1 MDISSVTSLASLYN
15 TSAISSRVAEAYAK
29 PQERLSQQ
37 AESTRVQL
45 SAFGEVKSAT
55 AQLETAANKLQDNK
69 ALNSVDGLTKAVQG
83 FAEAVNNR
91 LATVNRLGAADSGA
105 LAADGKVRATNNET
119 RRTLEGVGGSNREA
133 LQQIGIG
140 VASSGALK
148 VDAQKLA
155 NAFNANPDQVRETL
169 NTVGQQVAAQSA
181 QQLGSNG
188 TVGASLNRLSEQLGS
203 IEQRQSEVRS
213 QFQQGQQAVQ
223 DREAQFSRI
232 QQLAQTGFIFTGAA
246 AYNRIFS
253 S

>member
-1 MDISSVTSLASLYN
+1 VDISSVTSLASLYN

-45 SAFGEVKSAT
+45 SAFGEIKSTT
-55 AQLETAANKLQDNK
+55 AQLETAANKLRDNQQ
-69 ALNSVDGLTKAVQG
+69 LSTVDGLTKAVQG

-91 LATVNRLGAADSGA
+91 LSTANRLGAADSGA
-105 LAADGKVRATNNET
+105 LAADGKVRAANNET
-119 RRTLEGVGGSNREA
+119 RRTLEGVSGSNRDA

-140 VASSGALK
+140 VSGNGALK

-155 NAFNANPDQVRETL
+155 NAFNANPDQVRQTL
-169 NTVGQQVAAQSA
+169 NTVGQQVAEQSA
-181 QQLGSNG
+181 RQLGNNG
-188 TVGASLNRLSEQLGS
+188 AVGGSISRLTEQLGS
-203 IEQRQSEVRS
+203 IEQRQTDVRS
-213 QFQQGQQAVQ
+213 QFQQSQQAVQ
-223 DREAQFSRI
+223 ERDVQFSRI